1 MECFNC
7 GCVLTE
13 LDYCTNCG
21 TDVRQYKKIIY
32 TSNRLYNEGLERAEV
47 RDLSGAVRVLRDCLR
62 FNKNHVDARNL
73 LGLIYYET
81 GEAVEALSE
90 WVVSANIKADKNIAK
105 EYIGIVQS
113 NQGRLDTI
121 KTSIRKYNKA
131 LDLCKQ
137 DSPDLAVIQLKKVIR
152 LNPNYVQARQLLA
165 LLYIQKEEWEW
176 ARKELEHALKTDKG
190 NLTTLRYLKAAEDA
204 LGESA
209 DKKKNQKKKE
219 TKTAIYRTDGNETI
233 IQPVRGPEM
242 PGVGVFI
249 QIGIGILIGVCVA
262 YFMIL
267 PARIS
272 EVREELNGKAQDYAT
287 QIDEKNADI
296 TALNSRISE
305 LEGDIQTQKETI
317 NSYSGANGSIEVNNN
332 LIAAAYAY
340 LDESQDSLNVDSY
353 LGMISQD
360 YIDNSASPEFLNL
373 YNYLKNGI
381 GTSASESFYDDGIE
395 AYNTMDYDTAID
407 KLGKA
412 FQYDPENDDA
422 LYYLGLAYLD
432 SGDVTNAAAKF
443 NLLLDTFP
451 DSAEAEKAK
460 KHLNEIN
467 E

>member
-13 LDYCTNCG
+13 LEYCTNCG

-62 FNKNHVDARNL
+62 FNKNHVEARNL

-90 WVVSANIKADKNIAK
+90 WVVSVNIKPEKNIAK

-165 LLYIQKEEWEW
+165 LMYIQKEEWEW
-176 ARKELEHALKTDKG
+176 ARRELEQALKTDKG

-204 LGESA
+204 LGESS

-287 QIDEKNADI
+287 QIDQKNAEI
-296 TALNSRISE
+296 TELNSRISE

-340 LDESQDSLNVDSY
+340 LDDSQDSLNVDSY

-360 YIDNSASPEFLNL
+360 YIDNNASPEFLNL

-407 KLGKA
+407 KLSKA
-412 FQYDPENDDA
+412 YQYDPDNDDA

-451 DSAEAEKAK
+451 NSAEAEKAK